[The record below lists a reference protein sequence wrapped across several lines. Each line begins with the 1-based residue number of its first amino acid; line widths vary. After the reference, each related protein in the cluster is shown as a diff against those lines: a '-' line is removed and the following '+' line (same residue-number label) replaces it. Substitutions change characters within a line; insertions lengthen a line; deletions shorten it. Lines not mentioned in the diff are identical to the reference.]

1 MSTEMV
7 KLSDN
12 ISAIVEENT
21 AATEEMAA
29 TAKQVAKVS

>member
-7 KLSDN
+7 KLGDN

-21 AATEEMAA
+21 AAHCTRLGNE
-29 TAKQVAKVS
+29 